1 MMRHRTEEREQVME
15 NTRQLLLQAAID
27 EFARHGYE
35 NANINRISQAAGFAK
50 GTIYNYF
57 ESKRALMLALIEE
70 TARIHLDFIAQ
81 PVLAVSDA
89 AGRVRRFFEAGFD
102 FVQQHLARG
111 RVMVNNIYGPD
122 PEFKQVMYQ
131 AYLPMFQLVGKDI
144 LGPGMA
150 EGDFRHIDP
159 EATAGLL
166 MNVYL
171 GIASSANEAGKTW
184 MSAEQVADFV
194 LHALRLDQSSI
205 NNA

>member
-1 MMRHRTEEREQVME
+1 MPRHKTTQRQQIQGE
-15 NTRQLLLQAAID
+15 TRQLLLQSAID
-27 EFARHGYE
+27 EFARFGYE
-35 NANINRISQAAGFAK
+35 NANINHISQAAGFAK

-70 TARIHLDFIAQ
+70 TARLHLEYITRH
-81 PVLAVSDA
+81 VITVSDA
-89 AGRVRRFFEAGFD
+89 PGRLRRFFEAGFN
-102 FVQQHLARG
+102 FVEQYLAQG

-144 LGPGMA
+144 LALGMSQ
-150 EGDFRHIDP
+150 GTFRDMDS

-166 MNVYL
+166 MNIYL

-184 MSAEQVADFV
+184 MSARHVADFV
-194 LHALRLDQSSI
+194 LHALQSGQRLTDKV
-205 NNA
+205 